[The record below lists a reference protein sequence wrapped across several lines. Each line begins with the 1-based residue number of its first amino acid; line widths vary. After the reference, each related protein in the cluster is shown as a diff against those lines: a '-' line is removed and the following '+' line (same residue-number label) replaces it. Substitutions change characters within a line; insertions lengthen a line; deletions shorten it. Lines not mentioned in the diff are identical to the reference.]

1 MKKILLALILGS
13 FCLSANAHDEYYVP
27 DVNPT
32 FQINVYNEGE
42 TILDSQ
48 DEPLT
53 SEYTMSENQREALL
67 DAAKTWN
74 NILKTPPNPNKLP
87 TYAITT
93 MDDINA
99 YTLRD
104 YVQVEDSPY
113 LLTQINALINNKTA
127 VGGYPDI
134 NCNIVIGNGLIQD
147 DPGWS
152 YYTGPTA
159 LYHEDYPDLYYTVM
173 HEMYHSLGLVSNSSM
188 YIPGD
193 DTYYFSENTS
203 SPISLW
209 DSGLRVY
216 ANYMNEPFDA
226 AKIIAAAPGMSINTE
241 LFGTGT
247 FDIYNYSPYFAGKET
262 LKVLTGLDDT
272 EENMQAYIFS
282 KGCLKNYSVN
292 IDPWSESK
300 VLGLPVNP
308 IEGGAELSH
317 IELRNSS
324 MSHQYYRN
332 WTTLME
338 AELAVLKDLGY
349 TNVELRDFFGKSY
362 YLDNITDTF
371 STGYGEWN
379 GTNYNGYSTITN
391 GIGLHI
397 YGNNDSITQNSNTLS
412 VGKAAIGTRIDG
424 TNDTYTL
431 NNSLIDVKGD
441 DSIGIAVTWGK
452 GHNVNINSG
461 STVIASGKNGIGVSF
476 DFGKN
481 RLGALNND
489 KGSYSFYRFSLKENR
504 TPSVETQGALIE
516 NFNVEGT
523 VNGSKAAIYTSENA
537 YVKNININD
546 GAEINGDIVSKWNSV
561 KSGIN
566 MVVQRKG
573 PDGWHPVDKDNPEEI
588 YFTNLNFSG
597 ASTINGNITG
607 ENDIKNTLD
616 MKNIAGSTVNFNGE
630 EINVNTL
637 DNNGDINISKNAV
650 IATVENSITGNGN
663 LNVLSDASLGLSSNV
678 TNIENAVNLNS
689 AALDMIN
696 GSIGATTFSNLTL
709 TGNNSMNVDVDI
721 ASKTADVIKFNDPDD
736 LTVNPGANLNISGVN
751 MMNAKAAQSYTDE
764 KYYIPFIS
772 SANNNQNLLG
782 AVTLANQPTVL
793 TPIFKYKLGY
803 TEDATQGGFL
813 FSRGATK
820 KYDSY
825 NPAVVASSV
834 AAQFGGYLTQLN
846 SYDEAFRNLDMKM
859 LMTREERQAMKMA
872 NLYASTVTPTVY
884 SPTYLPE
891 KDKAAWFRPYATFE
905 KVGLK
910 NGPKV
915 ENISYGSYFGGDSPM
930 FSTKNGWDYQYS
942 VYAGYNG
949 SHQNYAGNS
958 IYQNGGTLGATAI
971 WYKNDFFTALTA
983 NVGAGVAEASTMYGS
998 EDFPM
1003 LMTGVASKTGYNW
1016 ELAKGKF
1023 IIQPS
1028 YLMSYSFVN
1037 TFDYTN
1043 AAGVRIDS
1051 NPLHAI
1057 NITPGLKFIGNL
1069 KNGWQPYA
1077 SVQMVWNIMDKT
1089 DFRANNVALPDMSVK
1104 PYVQY
1109 GVGIQ
1114 KRWGERFTGFFQTM
1128 LRNGG
1133 RNGVALSLG
1142 FRWAIG
1148 K

>member
-13 FCLSANAHDEYYVP
+13 FCLSANAHDEYYIP
-27 DVNPT
+27 DANPV

-53 SEYTMSENQREALL
+53 SEYTMSENQREALS
-67 DAAKTWN
+67 DAAKMWN
-74 NILKTPPNPNKLP
+74 NILKTPPNLNKLP

-93 MDDINA
+93 IDDINA

-104 YVQVEDSPY
+104 YVQVEDSSY
-113 LLTQINALINNKTA
+113 LLTQINALINNETA

-397 YGNNDSITQNSNTLS
+397 YGNNDIITQNSNTLS
-412 VGKAAIGTRIDG
+412 SGKAAIGTRIDG

-452 GHNVNINSG
+452 GHNVNIDSG

-566 MVVQRKG
+566 MAVQRKG

-616 MKNIAGSTVNFNGE
+616 MKNTAGSTVNFNGE

-637 DNNGDINISKNAV
+637 DNNGDINISKNAA
-650 IATVENSITGNGN
+650 ITTVEDTITGNGN
-663 LNVLSDASLGLSSNV
+663 LNLLSGASLALSSNI
-678 TNIENAVNLNS
+678 TNIENSLNLNN
-689 AALDMIN
+689 ALFDMEN
-696 GSIGATTFSNLTL
+696 GSIDSTVFTKLTL
-709 TGNNSMNVDVDI
+709 SGDNSMKVDVDI
-721 ASKTADVIKFNDPDD
+721 ASQTTDTLKFNSSTD
-736 LTVNPGANLNISGVN
+736 LIVNPNANLNVSKVN
-751 MMNAKAAQSYTDE
+751 LMNTNDVQTYTNE
-764 KYYIPFIS
+764 KYYIPFVS
-772 SANNNQNLLG
+772 SDFKNQNLLG
-782 AVTLANQPTVL
+782 HVTLSDSSDIL
-793 TPIFKYKLGY
+793 TPIFKYNFGY
-803 TEDATQGGFL
+803 EEDATQGGFL
-813 FSRGATK
+813 LSRGATK
-820 KYDSY
+820 DYNSY
-825 NPAVVASSV
+825 NPAVVTSPV
-834 AAQFGGYLTQLN
+834 AAQFGGYLNQLN
-846 SYDEAFRNLDMKM
+846 SYEQAFYNYDIKM
-859 LMTREERQAMKMA
+859 LMTREERKAQQML
-872 NLYASTVTPTVY
+872 NRYASQETPKVF
-884 SPTYLPE
+884 SPVYLPE
-891 KDKAAWFRPYATFE
+891 KDSAGWIRPYATFE
-905 KVGLK
+905 KVGLH

-915 ENISYGSYFGGDSPM
+915 ENISYGSYFGGDSETLT
-930 FSTKNGWDYQYS
+930 TKNGWDFQYS
-942 VYAGYNG
+942 LYAGYNG
-949 SHQNYAGNS
+949 SHQNYSGNS
-958 IYQNGGTLGATAI
+958 IYQNGGTLGLTGI
-971 WYKNDFFTALTA
+971 WNNGNFFTALTA
-983 NVGAGVAEASTMYGS
+983 NAGAGVAEASTMYGS
-998 EDFPM
+998 EDMTM
-1003 LMTGVASKTGYNW
+1003 LMAGIASKTGYNW

-1043 AAGVRIDS
+1043 AAGLRISSD
-1051 NPLHAI
+1051 PLHAI
-1057 NITPGLKFIGNL
+1057 NISPGLKFIGNL
-1069 KNGWQPYA
+1069 KYGWQPYVG
-1077 SVQMVWNIMDKT
+1077 VQMVWNIMDKT
-1089 DFRANNVALPDMSVK
+1089 DFRANNVALPGMSVK
-1104 PYVQY
+1104 PYFQY
-1109 GVGIQ
+1109 GIGIQ
-1114 KRWGERFTGFFQTM
+1114 KRWGERFTCFFQTM

-1133 RNGVALSLG
+1133 INGVALTAG
-1142 FRWAIG
+1142 FRFTLG